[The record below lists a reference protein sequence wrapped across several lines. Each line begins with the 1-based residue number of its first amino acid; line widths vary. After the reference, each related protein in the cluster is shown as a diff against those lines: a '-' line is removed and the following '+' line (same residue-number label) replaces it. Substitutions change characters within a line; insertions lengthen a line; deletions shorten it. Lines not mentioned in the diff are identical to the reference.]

1 MQPIHVRRLLFLCV
15 FGLLFA
21 GAHKPCVAAETI
33 ILVSSQ
39 DTKDSLYGKWLGLI
53 YAEAFHRLGY
63 GFQYQ
68 GHSGGRAPVM
78 AENGEVDG
86 EIHRPE
92 DYWKT
97 AKNLLRVEEPSFALS
112 YVAYAAKPGIA
123 LHGWES
129 LKNTDYA
136 VEYRRG
142 AKVPEAAL
150 PAVVRPEKLSDVA
163 STAQGLK
170 KLLMG
175 RTDVYIEQEAVAS
188 EAIRKLATETVDPA
202 ALYQAGV
209 MYTGYSYVYL
219 HKKHAALAP
228 KVAKVLKAMKQE
240 GAIERYKQ
248 LASEQ

>member
-112 YVAYAAKPGIA
+112 YLAYAAKPGIDR
-123 LHGWES
+123 
-129 LKNTDYA
+129 K
-136 VEYRRG
+136 
-142 AKVPEAAL
+142 
-150 PAVVRPEKLSDVA
+150 
-163 STAQGLK
+163 STRLNSSH
-170 KLLMG
+170 
-175 RTDVYIEQEAVAS
+175 T
-188 EAIRKLATETVDPA
+188 
-202 ALYQAGV
+202 
-209 MYTGYSYVYL
+209 
-219 HKKHAALAP
+219 
-228 KVAKVLKAMKQE
+228 
-240 GAIERYKQ
+240 
-248 LASEQ
+248 